1 MEAMGARSNPCTPDP
16 LSRLCSLHAR
26 LLAGSQAPPVLR
38 PSRRKPQP
46 VLKTI
51 VRILETAEGPMHAR
65 DIHAAAEEL
74 LCAPVAWSSLKDC
87 LSTHSQGVQPRF
99 RRLRRGWYRLA
110 SGARRS

>member
-1 MEAMGARSNPCTPDP
+1 MEAMGARSNPCTADP
-16 LSRLCSLHAR
+16 LARLSGLHSR
-26 LLAGSQAPPVLR
+26 LLAGSQTPPELQ

-51 VRILETAEGPMHAR
+51 LRVLETAEGPMHAR

-99 RRLRRGWYRLA
+99 RRVRRGWYRLA
-110 SGARRS
+110 SGSRRS